1 MDRSNQTRL
10 NHLVNAT
17 APAVKFELEKLSFT
31 ITSLTRIP
39 MIRFTTILMKM
50 MVKVTTLIQSTGNF
64 NLNSDVYDELVD
76 FNGFMIEDDEDD
88 ESAPEFDDQGQ

>member
-1 MDRSNQTRL
+1 
-10 NHLVNAT
+10 
-17 APAVKFELEKLSFT
+17 
-31 ITSLTRIP
+31 
-39 MIRFTTILMKM
+39 MKM